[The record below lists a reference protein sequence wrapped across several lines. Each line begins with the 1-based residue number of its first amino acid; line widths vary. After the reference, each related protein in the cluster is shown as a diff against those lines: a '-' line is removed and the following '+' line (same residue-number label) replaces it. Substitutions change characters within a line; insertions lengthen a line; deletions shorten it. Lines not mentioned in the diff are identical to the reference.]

1 MNLINLFKISWRAI
15 LLNKTRTI
23 LTMLGIIIG
32 VASVIAMLAIGEGSK
47 ESIKK
52 NISSMGANMITI
64 RPGAGMMPGG
74 VRDQGSTQTLKL
86 TDYQVLKKEAPLL
99 KNISPLVNGNG
110 QSIYG
115 SNNWSSSIYGTA
127 PEYLDIREWS
137 VTEGSI
143 FTEEDVKTFAKVA
156 VIGKTVQ
163 ENLFPNGE
171 DPIGKNIRFKNIPF
185 KIIGVL
191 KEKGE
196 NTFGQDQD
204 DLIIAPYTA
213 VQKRILAQDYLQSIV
228 ASAISEDQAAA
239 AVAQATAILEKTHK
253 IGVDEDNDFNVSSQQ
268 EIINTFSST
277 SEMLTLLLVVIASIS
292 LIVGGIGIMNI
303 MYVSVKERTKEI
315 GLRMAL
321 GAKGYAILFQFLIE
335 SVLISITG
343 GLLGV
348 ILGLIATFTVSSVA
362 GWPVSVTIFSIVIS
376 FLVCTITGISFG
388 WYPAKKAAALDPIT
402 ALRYE

>member
-1 MNLINLFKISWRAI
+1 MNILNLLKIAWKAI
-15 LLNKTRTI
+15 LLNKTRTM

-52 NISSMGANMITI
+52 SISSMGANMITI

-74 VRDQGSTQTLKL
+74 VRDQSNMQSLKL
-86 TDYQVLKKEAPLL
+86 KDYEALKKEAKLL
-99 KNISPLVNGNG
+99 KNISPLVNGSG
-110 QSIYG
+110 QSIAG
-115 SNNWSSSIYGTA
+115 ANNWSTSIYGVS
-127 PEYLDIREWS
+127 PEYLSIREWG
-137 VTEGSI
+137 VTNGTM
-143 FTEEDVKTFAKVA
+143 FTQEDVKTNAKVA

-163 ENLFPNGE
+163 ENLFPDGE
-171 DPIGKNIRFKNIPF
+171 NPIGKTVRFKNIPF

-204 DLIIAPYTA
+204 DIIIAPYTA

-228 ASAISEDQAAA
+228 GSALNEDQTET
-239 AVAQATAILEKTHK
+239 AVTETTSILERTHK
-253 IGVDEDNDFNVSSQQ
+253 IAATEENDFNVSSQQ
-268 EIINTFSST
+268 ELIKTFSST
-277 SEMLTLLLVVIASIS
+277 SEILTVLLVVIASIS
-292 LIVGGIGIMNI
+292 LVVGGIGIMNI
-303 MYVSVKERTKEI
+303 MYVSVKERTREI

-321 GAKGYAILFQFLIE
+321 GAKDNAILMQFLIE

-343 GLLGV
+343 GVLGV
-348 ILGLIATFTVSSVA
+348 ILGLIATFTVSALA
-362 GWPVSVTIFSIVIS
+362 GWPVSITAMSIFIS
-376 FLVCTITGISFG
+376 FTVCTITGVFFG
-388 WYPAKKAAALDPIT
+388 WYPAKKGAALDPIT